1 MNQTGTGM
9 ERHLRKD
16 RNRITTG
23 QTVIPVELPI
33 QAEERTKD
41 RKRLVPIQ
49 IEGLISDSFRGTSIG
64 IETMTDLIRRKGTR
78 KVMHEIGP
86 PMVNQVLATTALNT
100 GPTSGQV
107 GVLRTSSIPVRM
119 CQCHRN
125 RVTLLQVTAMLLLE
139 EINLNFNRKA
149 DPSTGAA
156 VVEKKGHTYD
166 LTAQRGESAV
176 HFVADLVTSRLS
188 VAPRSDPNPNRG
200 VHLFCLGRG
209 MGVVSTP
216 SEIRAPL

>member
-33 QAEERTKD
+33 QVEERTKD

-78 KVMHEIGP
+78 KVMHEVGP
-86 PMVNQVLATTALNT
+86 PMVNQVQATMLLNT
-100 GPTSGQV
+100 GPTIGQV
-107 GVLRTSSIPVRM
+107 GVLKKSHMSVKM
-119 CQCHRN
+119 CQCQRN
-125 RVTLLQVTAMLLLE
+125 KVTLLQVTAMLLPE
-139 EINLNFNRKA
+139 KINFNFTRKV
-149 DPSTGAA
+149 DPSIGAPA
-156 VVEKKGHTYD
+156 VEKK
-166 LTAQRGESAV
+166 
-176 HFVADLVTSRLS
+176 
-188 VAPRSDPNPNRG
+188 
-200 VHLFCLGRG
+200 
-209 MGVVSTP
+209 
-216 SEIRAPL
+216 